1 MFFVFC
7 FFRYLYLKK
16 RLSTHREAHV
26 SQLLDETIH
35 DPDLIL
41 LPWDLPLWEM

>member
-1 MFFVFC
+1 MFFFLYI
-7 FFRYLYLKK
+7 YLYLKK

-41 LPWDLPLWEM
+41 LPWDLPL